1 MKQILILLLLFTPLL
16 NQAKT
21 ADFYNNSSFDKFDPK
36 DSIIQPE
43 IAVNEISF
51 IDGKKMVLKKSL
63 KEKICGTISEELCNC
78 IVVAISKV
86 YTFSEFTSFLGL
98 DSEEAALE
106 LLQNTEFEAVL
117 AGYIDDPNMFNE
129 TGRFTVS
136 AKTQEIQCKRDFK
149 KMMSTTEF
157 NIFEKKVNID
167 GLCRCYVEKTSEFTL
182 KEMSVMNDK
191 IQRKVSEYMDYCILE
206 NLKENKNI
214 ISEDYYTPLS
224 YTAKDYFERALNRST
239 RQDYYG
245 AIIDYTKAIEI
256 HPDYADAYSKRGSA
270 KYYLENLSGAC
281 ADWIKAADLGDEDAA
296 ELVRDKCN

>member
-1 MKQILILLLLFTPLL
+1 MKLKQILILLLLFTPLL

-21 ADFYNNSSFDKFDPK
+21 ADFYNNLSFDKFDPK

-86 YTFSEFTSFLGL
+86 YTFSEFTNVVSRL

-157 NIFEKKVNID
+157 NIFKKKVDLD
-167 GLCRCYVEKTSEFTL
+167 GLLY
-182 KEMSVMNDK
+182 
-191 IQRKVSEYMDYCILE
+191 
-206 NLKENKNI
+206 
-214 ISEDYYTPLS
+214 P
-224 YTAKDYFERALNRST
+224 
-239 RQDYYG
+239 G
-245 AIIDYTKAIEI
+245 
-256 HPDYADAYSKRGSA
+256 
-270 KYYLENLSGAC
+270 
-281 ADWIKAADLGDEDAA
+281 
-296 ELVRDKCN
+296 